1 MSQSTV
7 RSVLSR
13 ILKGSALTQQAR
25 VKVAEADSYIDGALW
40 VLSSEEPTLLEW
52 LHTDAE
58 LAQSFKATLTAVYY
72 SIEEGICQSG
82 QLETSVLRTKALM
95 FSPLQMVRQGYKY
108 SLILRQTFVSLIF
121 GCRKWTVSNCW
132 NGWNGC
138 VITDVRMLSG
148 TGASSELC
156 ESSYR

>member
-1 MSQSTV
+1 MSHSTV

-95 FSPLQMVRQGYKY
+95 FRLMAATALNSVALERKRAAQDGRSIALY
-108 SLILRQTFVSLIF
+108 SDGFDGSGRDSQE
-121 GCRKWTVSNCW
+121 GRE
-132 NGWNGC
+132 
-138 VITDVRMLSG
+138 LSRG
-148 TGASSELC
+148 E
-156 ESSYR
+156 